1 MKRIVP
7 LFAVSVLLCAC
18 ESEDKDIY
26 SRQIQIDSNPAG
38 TTIVIDGLR
47 LGKTPMSVGVE
58 TNDAGCFVRKTVV
71 TAIPFDTGLHTQVV
85 TFPAFRMDD
94 GGKSA
99 VPEKIFF
106 DLTKSPSEG
115 GGVIINED

>member
-1 MKRIVP
+1 MKKILP
-7 LFAVSVLLCAC
+7 ILAVSALLCSC
-18 ESEDKDIY
+18 ETEDKDIY
-26 SRQIQIDSNPAG
+26 SRQIQIDSNPTG

-58 TNDAGCFVRKTVV
+58 TNDSGCFVRKTVI
-71 TAIPFDTGLHTQVV
+71 TAIPSDSGLHTQVV

-94 GGKSA
+94 GGKSI

-106 DLTKSPSEG
+106 DPGRPAACG
-115 GGVIINED
+115 GRRQSDH